1 MESDFDLLTTM
12 KHTVKF
18 DFKTLQNQVE
28 EVIRTSQHFH
38 NLDMNIDELMNDW
51 LRAKYRFIEKLNG
64 NLIYEVEEPVTFHL
78 NDESKTQRLHEF
90 ADYVYI
96 HYNNQFL
103 SAFLYDLNVEDF
115 YNNKTS
121 KDYQFPYSR
130 VPKNTKVI
138 KAFKY
143 FIRDE
148 ELLNKIQYQASQI
161 IQENCIHGKL
171 CLSVHPLDFL
181 SASENT
187 HNWRSCHALD
197 GEYRSG
203 NLNYLM
209 DSATVI
215 CYLKS
220 AEPAHLPHFPQDL
233 LWNSKKWR
241 VWLYFS
247 NDDNML
253 FFGRQYPFSSEVG
266 LKYVLEEVLPK
277 INLGKWDSLY
287 ESKVN
292 FLKETRTGE
301 TFYFRNFVPVGNTL
315 KPLNELVVNGKH
327 TFHYNDVLNSSCYN
341 ALYTYRNRYDYLFDN
356 KTRETN
362 SLTVFVLGR
371 KCRCPLCGK
380 EYIDRANIMACDD
393 CIYTYGLD
401 CDDDEYEHCDICGM
415 EITDDEVHYTDLT
428 GAPLCTSCAES
439 STVECCQC
447 GIIDFP
453 EEMKFNGEDQK
464 FYCPHCYNE
473 LHKDDD

>member
-18 DFKTLQNQVE
+18 DFKALQNQVE
-28 EVIRTSQHFH
+28 EVIRTSQHFQG
-38 NLDMNIDELMNDW
+38 LDMNIDELMNDW

-64 NLIYEVEEPVTFHL
+64 KLIYEVEEPVAFHL
-78 NDESKTQRLHEF
+78 NDDSKAQRLHEF

-121 KDYQFPYSR
+121 KDYQFPYSC

-148 ELLNKIQYQASQI
+148 ELLKRIQYQASQI

-220 AEPAHLPHFPQDL
+220 AEPAHLPHFP
-233 LWNSKKWR
+233 
-241 VWLYFS
+241 
-247 NDDNML
+247 
-253 FFGRQYPFSSEVG
+253 
-266 LKYVLEEVLPK
+266 
-277 INLGKWDSLY
+277 
-287 ESKVN
+287 
-292 FLKETRTGE
+292 
-301 TFYFRNFVPVGNTL
+301 
-315 KPLNELVVNGKH
+315 
-327 TFHYNDVLNSSCYN
+327 
-341 ALYTYRNRYDYLFDN
+341 
-356 KTRETN
+356 
-362 SLTVFVLGR
+362 
-371 KCRCPLCGK
+371 
-380 EYIDRANIMACDD
+380 
-393 CIYTYGLD
+393 
-401 CDDDEYEHCDICGM
+401 
-415 EITDDEVHYTDLT
+415 
-428 GAPLCTSCAES
+428 
-439 STVECCQC
+439 
-447 GIIDFP
+447 
-453 EEMKFNGEDQK
+453 
-464 FYCPHCYNE
+464 
-473 LHKDDD
+473 